1 MTKKLLLL
9 STCGTSVLTNDAMPE
24 TRRWLTEIANEAT
37 LDDAG
42 CRRLKA
48 HVAESRDRLLSANT
62 AGRPRLPAEM
72 DGIHAVLARHPAHQ
86 VQHFLVHTDTATGR
100 SAAGVVKAI
109 LENDRHPVQLL
120 TAAGLRTDE
129 PTSFREALADLTR
142 QIEEWVP
149 GYRAD
154 GWMSIFNL
162 TGGFKSISG
171 YLQAL
176 GMLHADRCMFLFEGA
191 PALME
196 IPRLPVRLAD
206 ADEVRQ
212 HLAVFRPL
220 ALGYRLGVDEVDG
233 VPDALLFV
241 DDGQATTNVW
251 GDVVWQRVRKT
262 LLGETLLAPLSSKLF
277 LKDVI
282 RKAFDALQADRR
294 VLVNEALDALSAH
307 LDNER
312 SLPKSNTFK
321 RLEGK
326 PSPPSTHELYVW
338 SDGAAWRLYGHF
350 EGERF
355 VADSL
360 GSHL

>member
-1 MTKKLLLL
+1 MTKRLLLL
-9 STCGTSVLTNDAMPE
+9 STCGTSVLTNDATPE
-24 TRRWLTEIANEAT
+24 TRRWLTEIANKAA

-42 CRRLKA
+42 CQRLKA
-48 HVAESRDRLLSANT
+48 HVAECRNRLLSADT
-62 AGRPRLPAEM
+62 ARRPRLPAEM
-72 DGIHAVLARHPAHQ
+72 DGIQAILARHSAHQ
-86 VQHFLVHTDTATGR
+86 VQHFLVHTDTATGQ
-100 SAAGVVKAI
+100 SAAGVVKVI
-109 LENDRHPVQLL
+109 LENDGHQVQFL

-129 PTSFREALADLTR
+129 PSSFREALADLTR
-142 QIEEWVP
+142 QIEELVP

-154 GWMSIFNL
+154 GWISIFNL

-196 IPRLPVRLAD
+196 IPRLPVRLVD
-206 ADEVRQ
+206 ADEVRR
-212 HLAVFRPL
+212 HLAVFRRL
-220 ALGYRLGVDEVDG
+220 ALGYGVGADEVG
-233 VPDALLFV
+233 GIPDALLFM
-241 DDGQATTNVW
+241 DDGQATTSVW
-251 GDVVWQRVRKT
+251 GDVVWQRVRKP
-262 LLGETLLAPLSSKLF
+262 LLGEAVLAPLSSKLV

-282 RKAFDALQADRR
+282 HKAFDGLQADRR
-294 VLVNEALDALSAH
+294 VQVNEALDALSAH
-307 LDNER
+307 LDNKR

-326 PSPPSTHELYVW
+326 PAPPSTHELYVW

-355 VADSL
+355 IADSL
-360 GSHL
+360 GPHL